1 MLRNSVDSS
10 QIAGPCTARV
20 VKYIAKRA
28 AKNINSLE
36 SHTIVPTAT
45 TLGLVILCIEAGSD
59 AWLETVLVMREI
71 IPDIA
76 AIHLF
81 LWLYLTLICPSLR

>member
-1 MLRNSVDSS
+1 
-10 QIAGPCTARV
+10 V
-20 VKYIAKRA
+20 VKYIAKSA

-71 IPDIA
+71 IPDSA

-81 LWLYLTLICPSLR
+81 TGRYLSLICPSLR

>member
-1 MLRNSVDSS
+1 
-10 QIAGPCTARV
+10 
-20 VKYIAKRA
+20 
-28 AKNINSLE
+28 
-36 SHTIVPTAT
+36 
-45 TLGLVILCIEAGSD
+45 LGLVILCIEAGSD

-76 AIHLF
+76 AFHLF

>member
-1 MLRNSVDSS
+1 
-10 QIAGPCTARV
+10 
-20 VKYIAKRA
+20 VKYIAKIA

-45 TLGLVILCIEAGSD
+45 TLGLVIRCIEAGSD
-59 AWLETVLVMREI
+59 AWLETELVMREI

-76 AIHLF
+76 AFHLF
-81 LWLYLTLICPSLR
+81 LWLYPPHIYASLR

>member
-1 MLRNSVDSS
+1 
-10 QIAGPCTARV
+10 
-20 VKYIAKRA
+20 VKYIAKIA

-45 TLGLVILCIEAGSD
+45 TLGLVILCIEAGSA

-76 AIHLF
+76 VFHLF
-81 LWLYLTLICPSLR
+81 P

>member
-1 MLRNSVDSS
+1 
-10 QIAGPCTARV
+10 V
-20 VKYIAKRA
+20 VKYIAKSA

-36 SHTIVPTAT
+36 SQTIVPTAT

-59 AWLETVLVMREI
+59 AWLETVLVMQEI

-76 AIHLF
+76 TFHLF
-81 LWLYLTLICPSLR
+81 MRLYLTLIYASLR